1 MQRRID
7 DLEGQR
13 IIYSARLA
21 NWQDRAI
28 QDEEVID
35 QLQTAANENALPDGL
50 TKEYA
55 GEFLCTAYCTEEYP
69 HICGAGTGIT
79 ASGQPIQADV
89 TVAADQTLLP
99 YGTVIYIEDVGIRIV
114 QDRGAGV
121 QGNHLDV
128 AVFGS
133 HEDALNWNG
142 YGEHRVWVIREAK

>member
-55 GEFLCTAYCTEEYP
+55 GKFLCTAYCTEEYS
-69 HICGAGTGIT
+69 HICGTGDGIT
-79 ASGQPIQADV
+79 ASDDLSGVSDGGADCCS
-89 TVAADQTLLP
+89 
-99 YGTVIYIEDVGIRIV
+99 R
-114 QDRGAGV
+114 
-121 QGNHLDV
+121 
-128 AVFGS
+128 
-133 HEDALNWNG
+133 
-142 YGEHRVWVIREAK
+142 